1 MQINQVTGFNK
12 RLLVFFVFLLS
23 IFLVQGCTYLISGS
37 IQETREEAYE
47 VLAKINNINAQLLYF
62 KGLGSV
68 RLTRNGHLQT
78 ARAAWAG
85 SMPHQLRMEIK
96 AVSGQP
102 LIGIAN
108 DGQYFYVALYPE
120 NKFFKKPSDSD
131 ILKRFLSLPIKSDM
145 LLELLAGRI
154 PIMPYDIA
162 ILEPGDDDKY
172 QVLLLKKRWHG
183 LVEKIYFEKQHFKII
198 KIEIYK
204 DSFEPA
210 CKIELQAVQKIKQYN
225 IPHRLIIDNLSG
237 DSLHLK
243 IDRYWPDVEIN
254 PLIFKLKP
262 PETLQTDHHA
272 N

>member
-1 MQINQVTGFNK
+1 MRMQNNQIVGFNK
-12 RLLVFFVFLLS
+12 RLLAFFVFLLS
-23 IFLVQGCTYLISGS
+23 IFWVQGCTYLISDFD
-37 IQETREEAYE
+37 QESMEARE

-68 RLTRNGHLQT
+68 RLTRNGQLQT

-85 SMPHQLRMEIK
+85 SMPHQLRVEIK
-96 AVSGQP
+96 AISGQP

-108 DGQYFYVALYPE
+108 DGQYLYAILYPE
-120 NKFFKKPSDSD
+120 NKFFKKASDSD

-162 ILEPGDDDKY
+162 ILEPGDDKY

-204 DSFEPA
+204 DSFEPV
-210 CKIELQAVQKIKQYN
+210 CKIELQAVQKVKQYN

-237 DSLHLK
+237 NSLHLK

-262 PETLQTDHHA
+262 PETLQTDHLA